1 MCNVLFSLPS
11 APCSP
16 RSAFCPMRYALCAL
30 PSALRT
36 TRSALCALRSAL
48 CPMLSAPCT
57 THSALCAL
65 RFTLCPEAISFFGQ
79 TLHQRIKWL
88 GKCDD
93 TVVLELLG
101 DGAQIDAK
109 RF

>member
-1 MCNVLFSLPS
+1 MSS
-11 APCSP
+11 S
-16 RSAFCPMRYALCAL
+16 
-30 PSALRT
+30 
-36 TRSALCALRSAL
+36 L
-48 CPMLSAPCT
+48 CPMLSALCLLPHALRPMRFAPCSLPYALRAPPYAPCPLPYALCAML
-57 THSALCAL
+57 SALCAL

-79 TLHQRIKWL
+79 ALHQRIKWP